1 MENTKVSTL
10 GDVLENFVTF
20 KHRYMTVGNIVFLI
34 LDTIFGMKMGEKVG
48 R

>member
-1 MENTKVSTL
+1 MSTL

-34 LDTIFGMKMGEKVG
+34 LDTIFEMKMGE
-48 R
+48 